1 MAAYF
6 SQAFPSLPEFSP
18 YIAIFLLLTAGIWL
32 IPFAEE
38 IALAAAGYLYYSDKV
53 QLVTVLSVAAGGVF
67 LGDFLVFWLGR
78 RWGSAWLQPSLTFPG
93 SRQWL
98 DMLRGFLDRHGARTL
113 FWARFL
119 PGARLPTHVLVGAHG
134 MSVVTYTRTSLL
146 SVAFYVPAVFALAYS
161 FGDKIG
167 AALNSLKS
175 LGDVTW
181 GTLLLIVVLWS
192 IIRFWTSRV
201 APASRR
207 RTAP

>member
-78 RWGSAWLQPSLTFPG
+78 RWGSAWLQRSLTFPG

-134 MSVVTYTRTSLL
+134 MSVGTYTRTSLL
-146 SVAFYVPAVFALAYS
+146 SVAFYVPAVFALACS

-167 AALNSLKS
+167 AALNLLKS

-181 GTLLLIVVLWS
+181 GTLLLTVILWS
-192 IIRFWTSRV
+192 VIRFWASRV

-207 RTAP
+207 RTAL

>member
-78 RWGSAWLQPSLTFPG
+78 RWGSAWLQRSLTFPG

-146 SVAFYVPAVFALAYS
+146 SVAFYVPAVFALACS
-161 FGDKIG
+161 FGDQIG

-181 GTLLLIVVLWS
+181 GTLLLIAVLWS

>member
-78 RWGSAWLQPSLTFPG
+78 RWGSAWLQRSLTFPG

-134 MSVVTYTRTSLL
+134 MSVVTYTRASLL

-167 AALNSLKS
+167 VALNSLKS

-181 GTLLLIVVLWS
+181 GTLLLIVSLWS
-192 IIRFWTSRV
+192 VIRFWASRV

-207 RTAP
+207 HIAL

>member
-78 RWGSAWLQPSLTFPG
+78 RWGSAWLQRSLTFPG

-146 SVAFYVPAVFALAYS
+146 SVAFYVPAVFALACS
-161 FGDKIG
+161 FGDQIG
-167 AALNSLKS
+167 AALNSLES
-175 LGDVTW
+175 LGNVTW
-181 GTLLLIVVLWS
+181 EILLLIVILWS
-192 IIRFWTSRV
+192 IIRFWASHI

-207 RTAP
+207 RAAL

>member
-134 MSVVTYTRTSLL
+134 MSVVTYTRASLL

-167 AALNSLKS
+167 AALNLLKS

-181 GTLLLIVVLWS
+181 GTFLLTVILWS
-192 IIRFWTSRV
+192 VIRFWASRV

-207 RTAP
+207 RTAL